1 MNNLLTIYDNNIY
14 QRYNDLLLSG
24 KTIDELDNYDL
35 AKIFESIMIIYI
47 VLNLYY

>member
-24 KTIDELDNYDL
+24 KTIDDLDNYDL